1 MRLLPVCHAV
11 LILAGL
17 SGLTALSPAATVIL
31 ANSPNANGQ
40 PASNANL
47 PATFGDNVSLGAP
60 GNAVFATS
68 SGVVGIVGTPDIGL
82 TWSATGGSAA
92 NAWQSHTWSGSG
104 GNAGGGA
111 LQMDGSQIN
120 SVFSITF
127 TPTAVSGVLLG
138 GFNFIGDTNGDS
150 YQYRVDVVN
159 LATSQTVF
167 TTTTDLWTTTTTLAF
182 ANAPSV
188 DIGYT
193 GDLNV
198 AYRLDLVRIGGTG
211 ASSAVDIA
219 IDNLRFDQ
227 VPEPSRAMLLTASLM
242 VGAMRRRRRGRA
254 GVCCLLKSNQP
265 GYAVSAGTTSPH
277 DLKGVAPEVL
287 RFRNAGDDGVVSA
300 LAVHIQQTKRTLGIH
315 RCGIDHG
322 AEISGSNVVGAAECG
337 EDAAGLQ
344 HLEGAEVDL
353 LVAAQGIMEG
363 LLGLGK
369 AGRIQ
374 DDEIVG
380 VAVLFCRLQEVE
392 HVLRARPEAT
402 PAERAF

>member
-1 MRLLPVCHAV
+1 MRLLPVCHTV

-17 SGLTALSPAATVIL
+17 GGLTIRSSAATVIL

-60 GNAVFATS
+60 GSAVFSTS
-68 SGVVGIVGTPDIGL
+68 PGVVGIVGTPGIGL

-127 TPTAVSGVLLG
+127 TPTAASGVLVG

-150 YQYRVDVVN
+150 YQYRVDLVN

-167 TTTTDLWTTTTTLAF
+167 TATTDLWTTNTSLAF

-193 GDLNV
+193 GDLDV

-211 ASSAVDIA
+211 TSSAVDIA

-227 VPEPSRAMLLTASLM
+227 VPEPSRAMLLTAALIM
-242 VGAMRRRRRGRA
+242 GVMRRRKYERA
-254 GVCCLLKSNQP
+254 GVCCLLESNP
-265 GYAVSAGTTSPH
+265 PRCAVPEETTSP
-277 DLKGVAPEVL
+277 P
-287 RFRNAGDDGVVSA
+287 
-300 LAVHIQQTKRTLGIH
+300 
-315 RCGIDHG
+315 
-322 AEISGSNVVGAAECG
+322 
-337 EDAAGLQ
+337 
-344 HLEGAEVDL
+344 
-353 LVAAQGIMEG
+353 
-363 LLGLGK
+363 
-369 AGRIQ
+369 
-374 DDEIVG
+374 
-380 VAVLFCRLQEVE
+380 
-392 HVLRARPEAT
+392 
-402 PAERAF
+402 